1 MTASFSAIDIYF
13 VVIALKLFRSY
24 EEYCIYRTVKPGK
37 CETKGVVISTTVS
50 DRRTSVLE

>member
-13 VVIALKLFRSY
+13 VVIALTLFRSY

-50 DRRTSVLE
+50 DGRTSVLE